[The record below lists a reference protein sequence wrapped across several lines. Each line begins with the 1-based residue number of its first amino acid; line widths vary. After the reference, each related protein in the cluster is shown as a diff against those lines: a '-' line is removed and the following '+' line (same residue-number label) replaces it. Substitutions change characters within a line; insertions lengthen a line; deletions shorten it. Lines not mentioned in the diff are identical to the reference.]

1 MSENSTAA
9 KLVPGAP
16 HEELGR
22 GEPLLAPEEDPFYQP
37 PPGYQ
42 HARPGDLLRSRSVEL
57 GFLGVIPQR
66 VRAIQLLYRSTNLH
80 GEPEVA
86 VTTVLLPE
94 HRDPARVCP
103 LLSYQCAIDAVASR
117 CFPSYALRRGAKPIG
132 AFVQA
137 EYLLVAAALAE
148 GWAVSVPDHEGC
160 HGMWGAPHEPG
171 FRVLDGVR
179 AALHSDRLGLSP
191 SAPVALWGYSGGG
204 LASAW
209 AAEHSSGY
217 APDLN
222 VVGAVLGSPVGDCG
236 SVARRLNGTFFA
248 GLAALM
254 IAALT
259 HVFPGAQR
267 VVDEHASD
275 EGKKLIDELH
285 SMTTAQA
292 IWRLRG
298 TDIGSYVDMSTDEL
312 WDLPE
317 VRDVFDATKLGQ
329 LTPGPPVL
337 VVQAVHDRIISVEA
351 IDKLVAGY
359 QQAGAA
365 VTYHRDRFC
374 GHLLLHP
381 LSAPMTLRWM
391 GDRFAG
397 CDDGKGR
404 AGTVWP
410 TLFNPS
416 TWFGMLKLGLITA
429 KVITGRSVQRHWLSE
444 TVEVAKSG
452 RDATR
457 KRRRPWRR
465 K

>member
-1 MSENSTAA
+1 
-9 KLVPGAP
+9 V
-16 HEELGR
+16 
-22 GEPLLAPEEDPFYQP
+22 
-37 PPGYQ
+37 
-42 HARPGDLLRSRSVEL
+42 
-57 GFLGVIPQR
+57 
-66 VRAIQLLYRSTNLH
+66 
-80 GEPEVA
+80 

-94 HRDPARVCP
+94 QRDPGRVCP
-103 LLSYQCAIDAVASR
+103 VLSYQCAIDAVASR

-132 AFVQA
+132 AFVQS

-171 FRVLDGVR
+171 FRILDGVR
-179 AALHSDRLGLSP
+179 A
-191 SAPVALWGYSGGG
+191 APVALWGYSGGG

-209 AAEHSSGY
+209 AAEHSSEY

-248 GLAALM
+248 GMAALM

-275 EGKKLIDELH
+275 EGKELLDELH

-292 IWRLRG
+292 VWRLRG
-298 TDIGSYVDMSTDEL
+298 TDIGSYVDMSADEL

-317 VRDVFDATKLGQ
+317 VREVFDATKLGQ
-329 LTPGPPVL
+329 STPRPPLL
-337 VVQAVHDRIISVEA
+337 VVQAVHDSIIGVDA
-351 IDKLVAGY
+351 IDKLVASY
-359 QQAGAA
+359 QQAGVAI
-365 VTYHRDRFC
+365 TYHRDQFC

-381 LSAPMTLRWM
+381 LSAPMTLRWLR
-391 GDRFAG
+391 DRFAG
-397 CDDGKGR
+397 HDANKGHAR
-404 AGTVWP
+404 TVWP
-410 TLFNPS
+410 RLFNPS
-416 TWFGMLKLGLITA
+416 TWFGMLKLGVITA
-429 KVITGRSVQRHWLSE
+429 KVITGRSVQRHRLSA
-444 TVEVAKSG
+444 TVEIVKSR
-452 RDATR
+452 RDARR
-457 KRRRPWRR
+457 KRRRLRRR